1 MPAGDAQMMNWTTNF
16 LNTMRESD
24 ELIKLKVK
32 WIEDPS
38 WLSDLK

>member
-1 MPAGDAQMMNWTTNF
+1 
-16 LNTMRESD
+16 MRESD

-38 WLSDLK
+38 WLKNLK